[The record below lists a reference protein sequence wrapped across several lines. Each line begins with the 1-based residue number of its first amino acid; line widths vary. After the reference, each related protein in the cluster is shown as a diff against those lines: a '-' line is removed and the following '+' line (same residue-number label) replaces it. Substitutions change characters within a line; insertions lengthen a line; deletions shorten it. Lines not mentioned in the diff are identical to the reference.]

1 MFQLLSIEIL
11 DGCQYVKNLTPGIYK
26 LSSMNEEWG
35 AFWGKGLMVS
45 AIVGKN
51 GSGKSTLL
59 EMVFRV
65 INNLNA
71 YTCSHLSKNNSPSVY
86 FILGIKAVVKFKING
101 ILHEI
106 ACNDKNMRLSYL
118 NENNLVEHTFGKNE
132 AEAILHIELA
142 KRVEIITH
150 LFYAIVLNYSP
161 LAYNEHEY
169 NSDRTT
175 RVDNAWI
182 HKPIEGRDNW
192 LHNLFHKNDG
202 YSVSININP
211 FRKEG
216 SINMNTELVLTRS
229 RLAALLVLEPQ
240 KLIENYHLHSL
251 NYAFNTSYFRTK
263 LGQIGFK
270 GTDIDLIDK
279 YSKYL
284 FHNGSCCNILLQTL
298 LDRKP
303 LSNNIYRKSACL
315 YICIKALTI
324 FERYPAYERYA
335 HCFGLGLLEKVGT
348 AEQKRLM
355 TEAAKMLKND
365 RSHITV
371 KMRQAVH
378 FYKSLHNNKP
388 LNNIIRNSNVT
399 PFDYK
404 QYKSAC
410 KDADTD
416 NVSRQMSIMP
426 PPFFDLRIALY
437 HVKDTQKIP
446 ILISNMS
453 TGERQ
458 FIYSTATIIYHLLNL
473 KSVPS
478 QRDRIHYRN
487 VLIVLDEAE
496 LSYHPEYQRI
506 YIKKLLDLI
515 LRLKLTRALK
525 IHILLTTHSPFMLS
539 DIPSCNILY
548 LQNGNDV
555 GRHMQSPFCSNI
567 SDILAQN
574 FFLSENGFVG
584 EFAKSKVLNAFEAMQ
599 KSHLR
604 RVRDEWTPESIRK
617 LIESI
622 GDRIIQQRLY
632 EEYLKSELIEMKDIE
647 DEIESLNLRLEYLN
661 KIINK

>member
-11 DGCQYVKNLTPGIYK
+11 DGCKYAKNLVPGVYE
-26 LSSMNEEWG
+26 LCSMDEEWG
-35 AFWGKGLMVS
+35 IFWGKGLMVS

-59 EMVFRV
+59 EMLFRI

-71 YTCSHLSKNNSPSVY
+71 YTCSHLNKNNSPAVY
-86 FILGIKAVVKFKING
+86 FILGVKAVVKFKING
-101 ILHEI
+101 ILHEL
-106 ACNDKNMRLSYL
+106 ACNDKKMRLSWL
-118 NENNLVEHTFGKNE
+118 NGNNLVEYTFDQNN
-132 AEAILHIELA
+132 AEGILHIDLT

-150 LFYAIVLNYSP
+150 LFYTIVLNYSP
-161 LAYNEHEY
+161 LAYNEHEF
-169 NSDRTT
+169 NGDLTT
-175 RVDNAWI
+175 TIDSRWI
-182 HKPIEGRDNW
+182 HNPIIGTDNW
-192 LHNLFHKNDG
+192 IHNLFHKNDG

-211 FRKEG
+211 FRKNG

-240 KLIENYHLHSL
+240 KIIEDYHLHSL
-251 NYAFNTSYFRTK
+251 KYAFGISYFRKK
-263 LGQIGFK
+263 LDHIDFQGN
-270 GTDIDLIDK
+270 DIDLIDK

-284 FHNGSCCNILLQTL
+284 FYNGSCCNILLQIL

-303 LSNNIYRKSACL
+303 LYNNIYRKSACL

-324 FERYPAYERYA
+324 FERYPAYERYS
-335 HCFGLGLLEKVGT
+335 HRFGLGLLEKVGT

-355 TEAAKMLKND
+355 SDAAKMLKND
-365 RSHITV
+365 RSHITI
-371 KMRQAVH
+371 KLRQAIH
-378 FYKSLHNNKP
+378 FYKSLHNNKI
-388 LNNIIRNSNVT
+388 LLDIIRGSDIT
-399 PFDYK
+399 PFDYH

-410 KDADTD
+410 NDADTD
-416 NVSRQMSIMP
+416 NVSKQMSIMP

-437 HVKDTQKIP
+437 HVKDAQKTP

-487 VLIVLDEAE
+487 ILVVLDEAE
-496 LSYHPEYQRI
+496 LSYHPEYQRM
-506 YIKKLLDLI
+506 YIKRLLDLI
-515 LRLKLTRALK
+515 LRLKLTRALN

-555 GRHMQSPFCSNI
+555 GGNMKSPFCSNI

-584 EFAKSKVLNAFEAMQ
+584 EFAKTKVLSAFEAMQ
-599 KSHLR
+599 KSHLK
-604 RVRDEWTPESIRK
+604 RVRDEWTPESIKK
-617 LIESI
+617 LIKSI
-622 GDRIIQQRLY
+622 GDSIIQQRLY
-632 EEYLKSELIEMKDIE
+632 DEYLNSELIERKDVE
-647 DEIESLNLRLEYLN
+647 DEIESLNLRLEHLN